1 MHISCNVV
9 LLPYYKQ
16 IKYLFDSTSWH
27 RHRRCPS
34 DPPSKPITSHLSS
47 LPPHPY
53 RRRGDGAFPSRM
65 QRPRHQSKVC
75 DSLTDRR
82 RHNLQTL
89 TAHVCVGRRAPKTT
103 HKAHCRPP
111 PLQTPPRASKWP
123 QRPSQVSERV
133 RPKRPPN
140 VCSADRP
147 QQQPPAVDAAKRA
160 VRVCR
165 ALVGRSVGRF
175 RGWGVPLP
183 RGSEDAAGGV
193 VAPRGGIGS
202 RGDE

>member
-82 RHNLQTL
+82 RHKQRM
-89 TAHVCVGRRAPKTT
+89 CVLAAAPHKTP

-123 QRPSQVSERV
+123 QRPSQVLERV

-165 ALVGRSVGRF
+165 ALVSRSVVRF
-175 RGWGVPLP
+175 RGWV
-183 RGSEDAAGGV
+183 RGRSGRCGG
-193 VAPRGGIGS
+193 APRGDWQS
-202 RGDE
+202 R

>member
-75 DSLTDRR
+75 DFLTDRR
-82 RHNLQTL
+82 RHKQRMCVLAAAPPKRPTKH
-89 TAHVCVGRRAPKTT
+89 TVGRR
-103 HKAHCRPP
+103 

-123 QRPSQVSERV
+123 QRPSQVSERECA
-133 RPKRPPN
+133 PN
-140 VCSADRP
+140 VPQMSAALTDRSSSRP
-147 QQQPPAVDAAKRA
+147 QSTRRNGLCVCAARSS
-160 VRVCR
+160 
-165 ALVGRSVGRF
+165 VGRSGGLGVGVCRC
-175 RGWGVPLP
+175 RGGQRTRRAVWW
-183 RGSEDAAGGV
+183 RSAGGLAFAV
-193 VAPRGGIGS
+193 M
-202 RGDE
+202 